1 MAEIVASTEDLLP
14 IPDDLTVPQFIL
26 DSHHPYRPL
35 RRHSIPWF
43 IDGQTGNKV
52 GLDELR
58 ARTYG
63 LANGLKIKYAIK
75 EDDLVLV
82 HSPNHID
89 YPVVMWAVHRLG
101 AIISGANASFTTDEL
116 LYHMNMVKPTVLIS
130 HLDCLHTAHSA
141 AKAAGIDAN
150 RVLAF
155 DDPASHTP
163 GASTVQ
169 SLITLGLASPPSFTE
184 RKLNPGEG
192 KTKVAFVSLSSGTT
206 GKPKAIAIP
215 HYTPIATSVQ
225 VAFHLRV
232 NDDKVPWEERRFR
245 PGEIA
250 SAVLPIYHIFGLAYN
265 LHFML
270 FCGLTIVMINKFNL
284 VNLLQTI
291 EKFRITHLPLVP
303 PQVVLICKYPKVR
316 EYDLSSVRFIKT
328 GAAPLASETMN
339 KFASLF
345 PGAHIEQ
352 GYGTTEASAI
362 SICPLEAKTDLSA
375 SSGVLLPGI
384 SARVERPDGSLADW
398 GELGELVIK
407 SPALALGYTHDSEA
421 NRETFSDG
429 WYRTGDEVRLLK
441 TGHLFV
447 VDRLKEML
455 KVKGFQVSP
464 AELEGCILEH
474 PDTIDT
480 CVVGIPDEYSGELP
494 MAFVVLHP
502 RTAAR
507 IREDP
512 RIAGDIKQS
521 IIQHVT
527 SKKAAHKR
535 LSGGIEFIDA
545 IPKAPTGKLL
555 RRVLRDRARKQRTK
569 VRGML

>member
-1 MAEIVASTEDLLP
+1 MAEIVSSIKDLPP

-26 DSHHPYRPL
+26 DYHHPCRPL
-35 RRHSIPWF
+35 RRHDIPWL

-63 LANGLKIKYAIK
+63 LANGLKINYAIK
-75 EDDLVLV
+75 EDDLVLI
-82 HSPNHID
+82 HSPNHMD
-89 YPVVMWAVHRLG
+89 YPVAMWAVHRLG
-101 AIISGANASFTTDEL
+101 AIISGANASCTTEEL
-116 LYHMNMVKPTVLIS
+116 TYLLNVVKPTVLIS
-130 HLDCLHTAHSA
+130 HPDSLHTAHLA
-141 AKAAGIDAN
+141 AIAAGIDAD
-150 RVLAF
+150 RILMF
-155 DDPASHTP
+155 DGPAAHAP
-163 GASTVQ
+163 GVTTVQ

-184 RKLNPGEG
+184 RRLNPGEG
-192 KTKVAFVSLSSGTT
+192 KTKVAFVNLSSGTT

-225 VAFHLRV
+225 IAFHLRI
-232 NDDKVPWEERRFR
+232 NDNKVPWEERRYR
-245 PGEIA
+245 PGDVA
-250 SAVLPIYHIFGLAYN
+250 SAVLPIYHIFGLTYN

-270 FCGLTIVMINKFNL
+270 FCGMTVVLINKFNL
-284 VNLLQTI
+284 INLLQTI
-291 EKFRITHLPLVP
+291 EKFRITHLSLVP
-303 PQVVLICKYPKVR
+303 PQVVLICKYPHVR

-328 GAAPLASETMN
+328 GAAPVASETMT
-339 KFASLF
+339 KFAPLF

-352 GYGTTEASAI
+352 GYGTTEASTI
-362 SICPLEAKTDLSA
+362 SLCPFETKTDLSGSA
-375 SSGVLLPGI
+375 GVILPGI
-384 SARVERPDGSLADW
+384 SARVERLDGSLAHW
-398 GELGELVIK
+398 GELGELVVK
-407 SPALALGYTHDSEA
+407 PPALALGYINDSEA
-421 NRETFSDG
+421 SRRYVGS

-464 AELEGCILEH
+464 AELEGCVLEH
-474 PDTIDT
+474 SDVIDA

-502 RTAAR
+502 RAAAR
-507 IREDP
+507 VREDP
-512 RIAGDIKQS
+512 RVAGEIKQS
-521 IIQHVT
+521 INQYVA
-527 SKKAAHKR
+527 SKKAAFKR
-535 LSGGIEFIDA
+535 LAGGIEFIDS

>member
-1 MAEIVASTEDLLP
+1 MAEIVASTKDLPP

-26 DSHHPYRPL
+26 DSHHPCRPL

-52 GLDELR
+52 GLEELR

-63 LANGLKIKYAIK
+63 LANGLKISYAII
-75 EDDLVLV
+75 LV

-89 YPVVMWAVHRLG
+89 YPVAMWAVHRLG
-101 AIISGANASFTTDEL
+101 AIVSGANASFTTDEL
-116 LYHMNMVKPTVLIS
+116 LYHVNMVKPTVLIS
-130 HLDCLHTAHSA
+130 HPDCLHTAHSA
-141 AKAAGIDAN
+141 ARAAGIDAN
-150 RVLAF
+150 RILVF
-155 DDPASHTP
+155 DGPGSHTP
-163 GASTVQ
+163 SVVTVQ

-184 RKLNPGEG
+184 RRLNPGEG
-192 KTKVAFVSLSSGTT
+192 KTRVAFVGLSSGTT

-245 PGEIA
+245 PGDIA
-250 SAVLPIYHIFGLAYN
+250 SAVLPIYREYADVVQ

-270 FCGLTIVMINKFNL
+270 FCGMTIVVINKFNL

-328 GAAPLASETMN
+328 GAAPLTSETMS
-339 KFASLF
+339 KFAPLF

-352 GYGTTEASAI
+352 GYGTTEASSI
-362 SICPLEAKTDLSA
+362 SICPVEVKTDLSG
-375 SSGVLLPGI
+375 SSGVLLPGV

-407 SPALALGYTHDSEA
+407 SPALALGYTNDSEA
-421 NRETFSDG
+421 NRETFSNG

-441 TGHLFV
+441 TGHLF
-447 VDRLKEML
+447 EML

-474 PDTIDT
+474 PDVIDA
-480 CVVGIPDEYSGELP
+480 CVVSIPDEYSGELP

-507 IREDP
+507 VREDP
-512 RIAGDIKQS
+512 RVSGEIKQS
-521 IIQHVT
+521 IIQHVA

-535 LSGGIEFIDA
+535 LSGGVEFIDA

-555 RRVLRDRARKQRTK
+555 RRVLRDRARKQLAK

>member
-1 MAEIVASTEDLLP
+1 MAEIVSSAEDLPL

-26 DSHHPYRPL
+26 DYHHPCRPL
-35 RRHSIPWF
+35 RRHDIPWF

-52 GLDELR
+52 GLEELR

-75 EDDLVLV
+75 EDDLVLI

-89 YPVVMWAVHRLG
+89 YPVAMWAVHRLG

-116 LYHMNMVKPTVLIS
+116 VYHVNMVKPAILIS
-130 HLDCLHTAHSA
+130 HPDCVHVAYLA
-141 AKAAGIDAN
+141 ARATGIDAN
-150 RVLAF
+150 RILVF
-155 DDPASHTP
+155 DDRGSCTP
-163 GASTVQ
+163 GATTVQ
-169 SLITLGLASPPSFTE
+169 SLITLGLASPPGFTE
-184 RKLNPGEG
+184 RRLNPGEG
-192 KTKVAFVSLSSGTT
+192 KTKVAFVNLSSGTT
-206 GKPKAIAIP
+206 GKPKVIAIS
-215 HYTPIATSVQ
+215 HYTPIATSIQ

-245 PGEIA
+245 PGDVA

-270 FCGLTIVMINKFNL
+270 FCGMTLVLINKFNL
-284 VNLLQTI
+284 VNLLRTI

-303 PQVVLICKYPKVR
+303 PQIVLICKYPKVR

-339 KFASLF
+339 QVAPLF

-352 GYGTTEASAI
+352 GYGTTEASTIAL
-362 SICPLEAKTDLSA
+362 CPLETKTDLSG

-384 SARVERPDGSLADW
+384 SARVERPDRSLADW

-407 SPALALGYTHDSEA
+407 SPALALGYTNDSEA
-421 NRETFSDG
+421 HKETFSDG

-447 VDRLKEML
+447 VDRLKEIL
-455 KVKGFQVSP
+455 KVKGYQVSP

-474 PDTIDT
+474 PDTTDT
-480 CVVGIPDEYSGELP
+480 CVVGVPDEYSGELP
-494 MAFVVLHP
+494 MAFVVLNP
-502 RTAAR
+502 QTAAR
-507 IREDP
+507 VREDP
-512 RIAGDIKQS
+512 RVAGEVKQS
-521 IIQHVT
+521 IIQYVA
-527 SKKAAHKR
+527 SKKAAYKR
-535 LSGGIEFIDA
+535 LAGGIEFIDA

-555 RRVLRDRARKQRTK
+555 RRVLRDRARKERAK
-569 VRGML
+569 L